1 MRSSFAGLVV
11 VLVLISSVS
20 LGLIAPIANP
30 YRTTYLSGV
39 QSNLAYK
46 FFQYPLPSGSAEPW
60 AITTDKAGMVWF
72 AEQGTN
78 RIGELNPS
86 TGNISEYSIPTPNS
100 TVNSVTVDTQGNV
113 WFTELTGNNIGE
125 LQNGSKSITEY
136 HVPGWAYQI
145 LGQTQYQSCG
155 PSEVVP
161 DSSGHIWVNCIF
173 SNQIDEFFPATM
185 KFFSFDLPVFQSA
198 PAGLVF
204 DHQGNFWFTAAD
216 VDMVGHGIVSELQNG
231 TSNGLTEFAP
241 INQTYFFTFEH
252 PLGFQGP
259 YENSSSSLPTPSG
272 IAISPDGNTL
282 WITEHVDSSFDSYNI
297 QTQSLVRYWTS
308 RTNDAFGYSVSFP
321 NGIAIDQSGNVWIS
335 EHYGNK
341 IAEFNPSTESLIEY
355 IVPCC
360 DSYSAGTY
368 TLTLGKNGTVWFVE
382 IAGNAIGEL
391 APVTAN
397 QTYSLNLGASVLNTG
412 TSGSASIPVT
422 ITGATSQSVSFDVSG
437 ITGTGILSNSSASF
451 TPGSVKISAYGNAT
465 SELTINTLGLST
477 GTYYLTVSAKILPQG
492 VIYSRILKLVVS
504 NYSSLLT
511 SAIIV
516 GVVASVL
523 VVGTIA
529 VLLKRRRGGGMM
541 SRKRRA
547 RYGRITK
554 RFPRRALVP

>member
-1 MRSSFAGLVV
+1 MAYASQRPQVAYELVQNRIPSNSS
-11 VLVLISSVS
+11 
-20 LGLIAPIANP
+20 
-30 YRTTYLSGV
+30 
-39 QSNLAYK
+39 
-46 FFQYPLPSGSAEPW
+46 EPW
-60 AITTDKAGMVWF
+60 AITTDKAGTVWF
-72 AEQGTN
+72 VEQGTN
-78 RIGELNPS
+78 RVGMLNPN
-86 TGNISEYSIPTPNS
+86 TGNITEFSIPTPNS
-100 TVNSVTVDTQGNV
+100 TVDSVAVDAQGNV

-136 HVPGWAYQI
+136 HVPGLAYQI

-173 SNQIDEFFPATM
+173 SNQIDEFFPTIN
-185 KFFSFDLPVFQSA
+185 KFYSFDLPVFQSA

-216 VDMVGHGIVSELQNG
+216 ADMLGHGIVSELQNG
-231 TSNGLTEFAP
+231 TSNGITEFAP
-241 INQTYFFTFEH
+241 INQTYIFTFEH

-308 RTNDAFGYSVSFP
+308 KTNDAFGYSVSFP
-321 NGIAIDQSGNVWIS
+321 NGIAMDQDGNVWIA

-341 IAEFNPSTESLIEY
+341 IAEFDPSTESLTEY

-360 DSYSAGTY
+360 DSSSAGTY

-391 APVTAN
+391 APMTSN
-397 QTYSLNLGASVLNTG
+397 QTYSLNLGASILNTG
-412 TSGSASIPVT
+412 TSGSVSIPLK

-451 TPGSVKISAYGNAT
+451 SPESVKISSSGNAT

-477 GTYYLTVSAKILPQG
+477 GAYYLTVSAKILPQG

-523 VVGTIA
+523 VVGTIT
-529 VLLKRRRGGGMM
+529 VLLKRRRGPRMA
-541 SRKRRA
+541 SRKRRV
-547 RYGRITK
+547 RYGRI
-554 RFPRRALVP
+554 A